1 MKIAKQVACFFLTFA
16 APAHRYRSIK
26 KSETENMFERLQ
38 KKWKVSGGR
47 LALILCTFA
56 IGGSATGFVGK
67 KIMNALSIQ
76 QDWLWAVI
84 YILLITIIWPL
95 AVLIVSIPFG
105 QFSFFTKY
113 IKKIGVKMGIGQ
125 SRESGKS

>member
-1 MKIAKQVACFFLTFA
+1 
-16 APAHRYRSIK
+16 
-26 KSETENMFERLQ
+26 MFEGLQ

-84 YILLITIIWPL
+84 YILLITINL
-95 AVLIVSIPFG
+95 AAGSINC
-105 QFSFFTKY
+105 QYSFRSIFFFYKIY
-113 IKKIGVKMGIGQ
+113 RKIGAKIGSREESGDQ
-125 SRESGKS
+125 SRESGAGRVLKVIMIYSY

>member
-1 MKIAKQVACFFLTFA
+1 MFFLHFC
-16 APAHRYRSIK
+16 HI
-26 KSETENMFERLQ
+26 MFEGLQ

-67 KIMNALSIQ
+67 KIMNALSVQ

-95 AVLIVSIPFG
+95 MVLIVSIPFG

-113 IKKIGVKMGIGQ
+113 IRKIGAKMGIGKSQ
-125 SRESGKS
+125 NSEVGSRESEKSQRL